1 MLTRRALWRRVLVA
15 LVALVLIYLAAWPVP
30 IAPVAW
36 DAPPNPGYAGVHER
50 NDRLSAM
57 EMVPTLDAEGPEAFA
72 IDRDGRIYA
81 ATVDGRILRFSAE
94 GTAPEEWVNTAG
106 RPLGMAFD
114 ARGTMWVADARR
126 GLLAISPEGAVRV
139 VANTVGGTPI
149 RLADDVDV
157 ARDGRVYFSDAS
169 TRFYPPAHDALSASL
184 LEILEHEGTG
194 RLIEYDPATGLTR
207 VLYEGLVFANGV
219 ALSHDERSVLVAETG
234 SYRVLRVR
242 RDGPERGRAEPLV
255 ESLPGFPDNIT
266 RGQDGR
272 YWIALVSPRNAL
284 VDRLSA
290 RPFWRSVVQRLPT
303 FVRPKP
309 VNYGHI
315 VAVNDSGRVVADL
328 QDPSGRLPMLTSALE
343 VPARGGAAGFLYLGS
358 LAAPTAARLP
368 WP

>member
-30 IAPVAW
+30 ITPVVW
-36 DAPPNPGYAGVHER
+36 DAPPDPGYRGVHER
-50 NDRLSAM
+50 NERLSAM
-57 EMVPTLDAEGPEAFA
+57 EMVPTLDAAGPEAMA
-72 IDRDGRIYA
+72 VDRAGLLYA
-81 ATVDGRILRFSAE
+81 ATVDGRIIRLRAD
-94 GTAPEEWVNTAG
+94 GTAPEVWVNTEG

-126 GLLAISPEGAVRV
+126 GLLAITPDGAIRV
-139 VANTVGGTPI
+139 VADSVGGTAI
-149 RLADDVDV
+149 GLADDIDV

-169 TRFYPPAHDALSASL
+169 TRFYPPTHDALSASL
-184 LEILEHEGTG
+184 LEILEHQGTG

-207 VLYEGLVFANGV
+207 VLYEGIVFANGV

-242 RDGPERGRAEPLV
+242 RDGPERGRAAPLV
-255 ESLPGFPDNIT
+255 EALPGFPDNIR

-284 VDRLSA
+284 VDRLAS
-290 RPFWRSVVQRLPT
+290 RPFWRAVVQRLPG

-309 VNYGHI
+309 VNYGHV
-315 VAVNDSGRVVADL
+315 VAVNDSGRVVVDL

-343 VPARGGAAGFLYLGS
+343 VPARGSVAGFLYFGS